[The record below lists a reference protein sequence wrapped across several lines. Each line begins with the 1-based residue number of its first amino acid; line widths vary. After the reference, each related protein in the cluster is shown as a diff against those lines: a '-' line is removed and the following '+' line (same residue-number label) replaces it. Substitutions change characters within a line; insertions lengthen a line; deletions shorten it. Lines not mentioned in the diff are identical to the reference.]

1 MLAGSKT
8 RRTVPAVRGPQE
20 RAQALGQGRL
30 DWSTWPRYEAAAL
43 GFREYWYPLAWAR
56 QVGRR
61 PIRATLLGE
70 ELVLDRDA
78 AGAVTASATATTT
91 PEGSARTYPVAERIG
106 LLWVY
111 IGDADPPPV
120 DTDIPAEL
128 LRDDAVIGGRR
139 TIRHGNWRF
148 GA

>member
-43 GFREYWYPLAWAR
+43 GFREYWYPLAWAG

-70 ELVLDRDA
+70 DLLLERGA
-78 AGAVTASATATTT
+78 GGAVTATTAASATA
-91 PEGSARTYPVAERIG
+91 EGTARAYPV
-106 LLWVY
+106 
-111 IGDADPPPV
+111 
-120 DTDIPAEL
+120 
-128 LRDDAVIGGRR
+128 
-139 TIRHGNWRF
+139 
-148 GA
+148 

>member
-70 ELVLDRDA
+70 ELVLEPFNRLI
-78 AGAVTASATATTT
+78 
-91 PEGSARTYPVAERIG
+91 EGGHLMAYKYEGFWRAM
-106 LLWVY
+106 
-111 IGDADPPPV
+111 
-120 DTDIPAEL
+120 DT
-128 LRDDAVIGGRR
+128 LRDRQVLEDMVERGE
-139 TIRHGNWRF
+139 TPWRVQT
-148 GA
+148 APIIKAA